1 MKLSSNGERRRLL
14 TAVRAPGRQQKR
26 MEKLIVKEERASRAI
41 EENKGYDITA
51 DRAHSYI
58 DAHTKEGREPLAAVG
73 DGQQREKEEA
83 SS

>member
-1 MKLSSNGERRRLL
+1 
-14 TAVRAPGRQQKR
+14 
-26 MEKLIVKEERASRAI
+26 VKEETASRAI

-58 DAHTKEGREPLAAVG
+58 YAHTKEGREPLAAVG

>member
-1 MKLSSNGERRRLL
+1 
-14 TAVRAPGRQQKR
+14 
-26 MEKLIVKEERASRAI
+26 MEKLIVKEETASRAI

-58 DAHTKEGREPLAAVG
+58 RTHTHKRGTEPLAAVG